1 MSLVEAQTPRR
12 RDMDNTRDGLRRY
25 HLMAIVEYDGTEYLG
40 FQIQRKGRTVQ
51 GEIERALAQVTQ
63 HRARIVGAGRTDTGV
78 HAKGQVIHFVVLWR
92 HDLVDLQR
100 ALNAVLSQDVAL
112 VELREALPGFHARYS
127 AFSREYVY
135 TICNRAVR
143 SPIYQRYAL
152 CYPKPL
158 NVEAMD
164 RACKGLLG
172 THDFLPF
179 GWPPRARLDPAGLAG
194 HTVRTLYRARCWQ
207 EGAFVYVQMEAD
219 AFLRRMVR
227 RIVGN
232 LLLVGSGELS
242 VEGFAGLLS
251 LKDRRTPA
259 VDAPAQGLCLVR
271 VNYERS
277 L

>member
-1 MSLVEAQTPRR
+1 MSVMEEQASPQPAAMADARPALHHH
-12 RDMDNTRDGLRRY
+12 

-63 HRARIVGAGRTDTGV
+63 HRTRIVGAGRTDAGV
-78 HAKGQVIHFVVLWR
+78 HARGQVIHFVAQWR
-92 HDLVDLQR
+92 HSLADLHR

-135 TICNRAVR
+135 TIYNAPVR
-143 SPIYQRYAL
+143 SPISRRYAY
-152 CYPKPL
+152 CHPRPL
-158 NVEAMD
+158 DVEAMD
-164 RACKGLLG
+164 RACCHLVGA
-172 THDFLPF
+172 HDFLPF
-179 GWPPRARLDPAGLAG
+179 GWPPRGEN
-194 HTVRTLYRARCWQ
+194 TVRTIYRARCWR
-207 EGAFVYVQMEAD
+207 EGAFVYVEMQAD

-232 LLLVGSGELS
+232 LVLVGGGELS
-242 VEGFAGLLS
+242 VEGFAALLL

-259 VDAPAQGLCLVR
+259 VDAPAHGLCLVR
-271 VNYERS
+271 VDYERGQ
-277 L
+277 